1 MTLLYPILL
10 PLAVGLLILLYP
22 KRQFK
27 SWVNPVFFISFL
39 TMIISF
45 IAGII
50 IFLSGRM
57 DYVIQIVSSSNW
69 SGPGISL
76 DLVAYRFSSFILLAT
91 LFFGLL
97 ITIYSYNQTRKTY
110 FTYLLWTISA
120 SALAV
125 LSNNLVILLLAWG
138 AVALLLYLLI
148 AQGKPV
154 QITGSYR
161 GSALA
166 ANKALVMVGGSDIL
180 MLIGAALIYFQTKTL
195 SMSDISI
202 QLTGGLP
209 IIAYILL
216 LIGALTKAG
225 AMPFHSWITDSAE
238 YAPVSVMAL
247 LPASLDKLL
256 GIYLLTRISLDMF
269 KVLSG
274 SAMSNVLMI
283 IGSITII
290 AAVSMALVQ
299 KNLLKLL
306 SFHAVSQVGYMV
318 LGIGTGV
325 PVGIIGGVFHMINHA
340 IYKTNLFLSAG
351 AVEHRTGET
360 NLEKLGGLARWMP
373 ITFIA
378 TLVSA
383 MAISGIPPLNGFASK
398 WLVYQGVIE
407 MSRTHNFAIFFLLI
421 AMFGSVLTLAS
432 FLKVLHSVFLGSKS
446 KEALPVKEAGFG
458 MVLPMVILA
467 ILSIGLGVFAQYP
480 IRFLFGAVLLDT
492 SPLSGGTETAGIGF
506 WNPTLATILII
517 LGIIMGLIIYLFT
530 RTRKVRTSEVFIGG
544 EVISA
549 EPAELRTGQVMVS
562 LPDGGETITGVV
574 DIDEAKIPGTYFY
587 DSIKKIQLLDDT
599 YKAADSKIF
608 DLYEQLRKFVG
619 IFVNAGRKLHNGLLH
634 TYLGWLFLGAI
645 AIMAAFLFTI
655 LK

>member
-27 SWVNPVFFISFL
+27 SWVNPVYFISLL
-39 TMIISF
+39 TMILSF

-69 SGPGISL
+69 SGPDISL
-76 DLVAYRFSSFILLAT
+76 DLVAYRFSSIILLAT

-97 ITIYSYNQTRKTY
+97 ITIYSYNQTRKIY

-148 AQGKPV
+148 AQGKP
-154 QITGSYR
+154 
-161 GSALA
+161 GSAKA
-166 ANKALVMVGGSDIL
+166 ANKTLVMVGGSDIL
-180 MLIGAALIYFQTKTL
+180 MLIGAALIYFHTKTL
-195 SMSDISI
+195 SISDISI

-209 IIAYILL
+209 ITAYILL

-225 AMPFHSWITDSAE
+225 AMPFHSWIPDSAE

-274 SAMSNVLMI
+274 SAMSIVLMV

-318 LGIGTGV
+318 LGIGTGT
-325 PVGIIGGVFHMINHA
+325 PIGIIGGVFHMINHA
-340 IYKTNLFLSAG
+340 IYKSNLFLSAG

-407 MSRTHNFAIFFLLI
+407 VSKTHNFAIFFLLI

-446 KEALPVKEAGFG
+446 KEVLPVKEAGFG

-480 IRFLFGAVLLDT
+480 IRYLFSAVL
-492 SPLSGGTETAGIGF
+492 GTETAGIGF

-530 RTRKVRTSEVFIGG
+530 RSRKVRTSEVFIGG

-549 EPAELRTGQVMVS
+549 EPQVMVS

-599 YKAADSKIF
+599 YKAADNKIF

-645 AIMAAFLFTI
+645 AIMAAFLMTI